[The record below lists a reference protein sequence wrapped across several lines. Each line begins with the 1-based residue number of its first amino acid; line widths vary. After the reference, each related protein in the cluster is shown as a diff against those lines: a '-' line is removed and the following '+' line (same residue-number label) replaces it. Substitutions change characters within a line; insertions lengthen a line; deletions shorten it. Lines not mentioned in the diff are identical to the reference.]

1 MTSVLQ
7 RLQAAAWQKQPAA
20 QPYAPVEPPLK
31 QTNLDTITTSA
42 EPEAPRGPLVS
53 AHELSMLADSYIERA
68 TREPALSP
76 TTVQQTVATAFP
88 PPLAS
93 RCAPAPVAACSQP
106 SQPPVRDTGEAVS
119 APTGASAGSPVDRL
133 WVALGK
139 DPANDSHFVVKREI
153 LSNLQLVRS
162 LAPQLLTDFAKMD
175 DGSGKITA
183 EQLKR
188 YSSA

>member
-20 QPYAPVEPPLK
+20 QTHVPVEPPLK

-53 AHELSMLADSYIERA
+53 AHELSMLADSYLARAPRERA
-68 TREPALSP
+68 LAP
-76 TTVQQTVATAFP
+76 TTAQQSGATAF

-93 RCAPAPVAACSQP
+93 RCAPAPVAACSQS
-106 SQPPVRDTGEAVS
+106 SQPPVRDTSEAVS

-175 DGSGKITA
+175 GGSGKITA

>member
-1 MTSVLQ
+1 
-7 RLQAAAWQKQPAA
+7 
-20 QPYAPVEPPLK
+20 
-31 QTNLDTITTSA
+31 
-42 EPEAPRGPLVS
+42 
-53 AHELSMLADSYIERA
+53 
-68 TREPALSP
+68 
-76 TTVQQTVATAFP
+76 
-88 PPLAS
+88 
-93 RCAPAPVAACSQP
+93 
-106 SQPPVRDTGEAVS
+106 VRDTSEAVS